1 MAYALVADVKAR
13 AGRLA
18 SAWSRDTSPGDAD
31 LERFLNDEAAS
42 LNAAILGRGLT
53 LPEAET
59 DAALSL
65 RGVNADGA
73 LLLALSGTFPAGEG
87 PAAAQE
93 LIRIVQERL
102 TLAWESIR
110 AGTHPAIVIIE
121 AADVGAPSASN
132 FWDEEP
138 DYGQVGIEELEE
150 LNPRLQPEAERGMVF

>member
-18 SAWSRDTSPGDAD
+18 SAWSRDSSPGDAD
-31 LERFLNDEAAS
+31 LERFLDDEAAS

-53 LPEAET
+53 LPESGT

-93 LIRIVQERL
+93 LIRIVEARL
-102 TLAWESIR
+102 SVAWEAIR
-110 AGTHPAIVIIE
+110 AGTHPAVVIIE
-121 AADVGAPSASN
+121 AGDPSAPSASN
-132 FWDEEP
+132 FWDEDP
-138 DYGQVGIEELEE
+138 DYGLVSVEELEGI
-150 LNPRLQPEAERGMVF
+150 NPRLQPEAERGMVF